1 MANDP
6 TTTARD
12 RAAGIRPAR
21 RFRLAPL
28 RGPRVLIERGGVA
41 WTHLAATFERE
52 IDAGRGFLW
61 LPVAFGIGILIY
73 FGLPAE
79 PWAPAL
85 MALAAVLIVAAW
97 RSRFRTVAFR
107 VLVVAACVA
116 CGALAAKVR
125 TDMVSAPVLS
135 REMTVT
141 VSGWIAEREE
151 AARGGVRVLVRVHEI
166 AGVAATATPVLVRV
180 TVRSHGETLA
190 VGDAVTMRAR
200 LQPPGG
206 AVMPGGY
213 DFARVAFYERI
224 GAVGFVYGAAKPA
237 DIGPAPLGIRLSV
250 PLAHL
255 RDTIRRRVE
264 AALPG
269 DNGHLA
275 AALVM
280 GDRGGISEATQE
292 AMRAS
297 GLAHMLA
304 ISGLHMVL
312 VAGSAFWLIRA
323 LLALSTGLALNRP
336 IKKWAA
342 AGALAVAAA
351 YLGISG
357 AGIATQRA
365 FVMLAI
371 MLVAV
376 MLDRP
381 AITLRNVALAA
392 FVILIVAPESLT
404 TASFQ
409 MSFAATVALVAGY
422 EAITAWRD
430 RRLVLDDRSAGGIL
444 RGLRRSAGSLL
455 LTSTIAG
462 LATAPIAA
470 FHFQRV
476 APLTL
481 IANLA
486 AMPVVGTVVMP
497 MAFLAVVLMPFGL
510 EWFPLTVM
518 GWGLD
523 WVTAVAKQTAAWSSG
538 HGGIAAMPVL
548 ALGLVAGGFLW
559 LALWRERWRLAGLAP
574 ILIAIPIA
582 LAAVRPDIL
591 IDERGITVAV
601 RGADGRLAIVN
612 GKGESFVVE
621 NWLRAD
627 GDQRAADD
635 PTVTQDVACDPL
647 GCVARLA
654 PDDALVAVAGTRA
667 ALDEDCRMAAVV
679 ISRFAAPDRC
689 RSAAF
694 VLDRSDLSRHG
705 AHALYGNGMDAAGK
719 PAFHVTT
726 AYPAVRRPFMPPA
739 PDQ

>member
-1 MANDP
+1 MAND
-6 TTTARD
+6 RGD
-12 RAAGIRPAR
+12 RAATSHREAGAR
-21 RFRLAPL
+21 SRSRLRFASP
-28 RGPRVLIERGGVA
+28 GVA
-41 WTHLAATFERE
+41 RTVAELAAAAWLGLAATFERE

-61 LPVAFGIGILIY
+61 LPVAFGVGVLVY

-85 MALAAVLIVAAW
+85 AALAAVLALAAW
-97 RSRFRTVAFR
+97 RARVRAVAFR

-116 CGALAAKVR
+116 GGVLAAKLR
-125 TDMVSAPVLS
+125 TDAAAAPVLK
-135 REMTVT
+135 RETTVT
-141 VSGWIAEREE
+141 VSGWIAGREE
-151 AARGGVRVLVRVHEI
+151 ASRNGVRLLMRVADI
-166 AGVAATATPVLVRV
+166 AGLDAASTPRTVRV
-180 TVRSHGETLA
+180 TVRSQADRLA
-190 VGDAVTMRAR
+190 VGDAISLRAR

-213 DFARVAFYERI
+213 DFAEVAFYEGI
-224 GAVGFVYGAAKPA
+224 GAVGFAYGAATPA
-237 DIGPAPLGIRLSV
+237 DIGPPPFAIRLSE
-250 PLAHL
+250 PLAHI
-255 RDTIRRRVE
+255 RDGIRRRIE

-269 DNGHLA
+269 DAGHLA

-280 GDRGGISEATQE
+280 GDRGGISQHTQDV
-292 AMRAS
+292 MRAS

-323 LLALSTGLALNRP
+323 LLALSGALALNRP

-371 MLVAV
+371 MLIAV

-392 FVILIVAPESLT
+392 FAILLLAPESLT

-409 MSFAATVALVAGY
+409 MSFAATVALVSGY
-422 EAITAWRD
+422 EAISAWRD
-430 RRLVLDDRSAGGIL
+430 RRMALADPGTGMLA
-444 RGLRRSAGSLL
+444 GLRRSAASLL
-455 LTSTIAG
+455 LTSAIAG
-462 LATAPIAA
+462 LATAPFAA

-476 APLTL
+476 APLTVV
-481 IANLA
+481 ANLA
-486 AMPVVGTVVMP
+486 AMPVVGIVVMP

-510 EWFPLTVM
+510 EQLPLTVM
-518 GWGLD
+518 GWGLA
-523 WVTAVAKQTAAWSSG
+523 WVTFVAEKTAAWSSG
-538 HGGIAAMPVL
+538 HGSLAAMPLL
-548 ALGLVAGGFLW
+548 ALALIAAGFLW
-559 LALWRERWRLAGLAP
+559 LALWRERWRLAGIVPIVLALP
-574 ILIAIPIA
+574 VA
-582 LAAVRPDIL
+582 LAAPHPDVIV
-591 IDERGITVAV
+591 DEHGATVAV
-601 RGADGRLAIVN
+601 RGADGRLTIVN

-627 GDQRAADD
+627 GDPRAADAAD
-635 PTVTQDVACDPL
+635 LTKGVACDGF
-647 GCVARLA
+647 GCVARLGM
-654 PDDALVAVAGTRA
+654 DQALVAVASTA
-667 ALDEDCRMAAVV
+667 AATEEDCRLAAIVV
-679 ISRFAAPDRC
+679 SRYAVPHRCTAALVIGGD
-689 RSAAF
+689 
-694 VLDRSDLSRHG
+694 DLARHG
-705 AHALYGNGMDAAGK
+705 AHALYRAGK
-719 PAFHVTT
+719 DASDRSIFRITT

>member
-97 RSRFRTVAFR
+97 RSRFRTAAFR

-486 AMPVVGTVVMP
+486 AMPVVGHRRHADGVPCCRADAFRAGVVS
-497 MAFLAVVLMPFGL
+497 VDRDGL
-510 EWFPLTVM
+510 GARL
-518 GWGLD
+518 
-523 WVTAVAKQTAAWSSG
+523 G
-538 HGGIAAMPVL
+538 HRGRETDR
-548 ALGLVAGGFLW
+548 GLVVRPWRHRGDAGPCVG
-559 LALWRERWRLAGLAP
+559 AGRGRVSLAGFVAR
-574 ILIAIPIA
+574 A
-582 LAAVRPDIL
+582 LAACRAGADPHCHPHRTGGGPAGHFD
-591 IDERGITVAV
+591 RRARHHG
-601 RGADGRLAIVN
+601 RGARRRRPPRHRQRQGRELRGGELAE
-612 GKGESFVVE
+612 GGRRSTRGGRSDRHAGRR
-621 NWLRAD
+621 LRSA
-627 GDQRAADD
+627 GLRRAAR
-635 PTVTQDVACDPL
+635 T
-647 GCVARLA
+647 G
-654 PDDALVAVAGTRA
+654 
-667 ALDEDCRMAAVV
+667 
-679 ISRFAAPDRC
+679 
-689 RSAAF
+689 
-694 VLDRSDLSRHG
+694 
-705 AHALYGNGMDAAGK
+705 
-719 PAFHVTT
+719 
-726 AYPAVRRPFMPPA
+726 
-739 PDQ
+739 